1 MKRATSILIPSF
13 KRPVALL
20 RCLQS
25 LEQQTNLP
33 DEVIVVWQADD
44 CATRDAAEKFKRQT
58 TLPVVIAH
66 SPVKGITVAENVAL
80 SCAWGEILLLIDDDA
95 TAPPP
100 WLERHLA
107 YFEDDTVGAVGGPAD
122 NYTPSNAPFPRR
134 EPKQIGRIMWY
145 GRTIGNMYDYPNH
158 WRRRP
163 AIEVDHAVGYNL
175 AIRRVAFGRFEER
188 LRPYWQKFETE
199 LCLQV
204 SRRGYRILF
213 DFGNVVNHYPTN
225 TVYAPG
231 RSGDLE
237 VKVYNAA
244 FNWAFVLSKHSP
256 GYLTVPRLVYLLLIG
271 SSSTPGIFSVLTNA
285 LRGGSFLAEA
295 VLLPT
300 TLRNF
305 VSGWSAGVKART

>member
-1 MKRATSILIPSF
+1 M
-13 KRPVALL
+13 
-20 RCLQS
+20 
-25 LEQQTNLP
+25 
-33 DEVIVVWQADD
+33 
-44 CATRDAAEKFKRQT
+44 
-58 TLPVVIAH
+58 
-66 SPVKGITVAENVAL
+66 
-80 SCAWGEILLLIDDDA
+80 IDDDA
-95 TAPPP
+95 AAPPH

-107 YFEDDTVGAVGGPAD
+107 YFEDDTIGAVGGPAD
-122 NYTPSNAPFPRR
+122 NYTLSNILFPRR
-134 EPKQIGRIMWY
+134 EPRQIGRIKWY

-158 WRRRP
+158 WRRRA
-163 AIEVDHAVGYNL
+163 AIEVDHVVGYNL
-175 AIRRVAFGRFEER
+175 AIRRVAFEMFEER

-225 TVYAPG
+225 TAYTPG

-256 GYLTVPRLVYLLLIG
+256 GYLKVPRLLYLLLIG
-271 SSSTPGIFSVLTNA
+271 SSSTPGMVSVLTNT
-285 LRGGSFLAEA
+285 LRGGSFLKEA
-295 VLLPT
+295 ALLPT

-305 VSGWSAGVKART
+305 VSGWSAGIKARA